1 MKGGEMDEMTSDLPL
16 WADAEAYRLLERLCE
31 EHQVPVEAFREL
43 VAIERRHQHR
53 ERARG
58 IYDEF
63 DDVFGRMD

>member
-1 MKGGEMDEMTSDLPL
+1 
-16 WADAEAYRLLERLCE
+16 
-31 EHQVPVEAFREL
+31 VPVDVFREL

-63 DDVFGRMD
+63 DTAFERMD